1 MDFITPFKKH
11 LPKILIAAAAVTAIL
26 LSYLRVFELYEL
38 QTYDWRCK
46 LRGDRPVHQDIVFI
60 DIWDDTLKALGAWP
74 FSRTYH
80 ADLIRVLHEAGA
92 KAVGFDML
100 FVEGT
105 ADDADV
111 AQAAREAGN
120 TYFVYAFLSP
130 ERRGDHFASDMMLAP
145 LVPEFAAASKG
156 TGYVNAKADLD
167 GKRRRTFPTIHHE
180 GKEYY
185 QLSFRLALDL
195 LGVPEEQAKVRRG
208 VMDLGGKRRVPLD
221 DEGYFLVNYAG
232 KWEGKNF
239 KHYSYYDVLAAYLET
254 VSGQT
259 PRIDLKELRGKICFV
274 GLTALGS
281 HDTNPI
287 PIQSIYP
294 MVGLYANVLNNILLE
309 DYIRRADRLVNTLV
323 TMTIALG
330 TVLFSLRMRPVA
342 GLLTSLGAVTIYAL
356 VAVALFLWAGIWI
369 DLFYPVL
376 LVLLSYAVSTLGR
389 TMLEMRK
396 RELIEKELKI
406 ASQIQQSFLPQSVP
420 SVAGAEVAVF
430 FKPAKAVGGDL
441 YTFLTLADGKLG
453 VMVGDVSGKGT
464 PAALFMAK
472 AVSEFKFCARDRND
486 PAEVL
491 SALNDSISSESTGGL
506 FVTMSY
512 AIFDVASGTLSF
524 SNGGHLPV
532 VQVAADGTSQ
542 LLSAE
547 EGMPI
552 GVMPGMPFAAFSGR
566 MTAGDCYAFYS
577 DGVTEARN
585 RRKDEWGVETLQ
597 KIMSK
602 HHTEG
607 AGAILERSVEE
618 LKKFMGKAEQHDDIT
633 LIVVKVG
640 AA

>member
-11 LPKILIAAAAVTAIL
+11 LPKILIAAAATAAIL
-26 LSYLRVFELYEL
+26 FSYLRVFELYEL

-46 LRGDRPVHQDIVFI
+46 LRGDRPVSSDIVFI
-60 DIWDDTLKALGAWP
+60 DIWDDTLKELGAWP
-74 FSRTYH
+74 FSRSYH

-100 FVEGT
+100 FVEST
-105 ADDADV
+105 PEDEDV
-111 AQAAREAGN
+111 AQAAQEAGN

-130 ERRGDHFASDMMLAP
+130 ERKGAGFTSEMMLAP
-145 LVPEFAAASKG
+145 LVDRYAATAKG

-167 GKRRRTFPTIHHE
+167 GKRRRTFPTIVFE
-180 GKEYY
+180 GRTYY

-195 LGVPEEQAKVRRG
+195 LGVAEDQVRRSRHHIH
-208 VMDLGGKRRVPLD
+208 LGDKRKVPLD

-239 KHYSYYDVLAAYLET
+239 KHYSYYDILASYLES
-254 VSGQT
+254 VSGEK
-259 PRIDLKELRGKICFV
+259 PRIDLSELKGKICFV

-309 DYIRRADRLVNTLV
+309 DYIRRADRLVNTLITV
-323 TMTIALG
+323 AIALG
-330 TVLFSLRMRPVA
+330 AVLVSLRMRPVA
-342 GLLTSLGAVTIYAL
+342 GLLTSLAGVIVYAA
-356 VAVALFLWAGIWI
+356 VAVLLFLWAGVWI
-369 DLFYPVL
+369 DLFYPAL

-406 ASQIQQSFLPQSVP
+406 ASQIQQSFLPQTVP
-420 SVAGAEVAVF
+420 AVAGIEVAVF

-441 YTFLTLADGKLG
+441 YTFLTLAGGKLG

-486 PAEVL
+486 PSEVL
-491 SALNDSISSESTGGL
+491 AALNDSISSESTGGL
-506 FVTMSY
+506 FVTLVY
-512 AIFDVASGTLSF
+512 AIFDITGRSF
-524 SNGGHLPV
+524 SFSDGGHLPV
-532 VQVAADGTSQ
+532 VRVGADGGSQ
-542 LLSAE
+542 LLTAE
-547 EGMPI
+547 GGMPI
-552 GVMPGMPFAAFSGR
+552 GVMPGMAFAPFSAALS
-566 MTAGDCYAFYS
+566 AGDCYAFYS

-585 RRKDEWGVETLQ
+585 RKKDEWGVETLQ
-597 KIMSK
+597 RIMSK
-602 HHTEG
+602 HPKEPVNV
-607 AGAILERSVEE
+607 ILDKSVEE
-618 LKKFMGKAEQHDDIT
+618 LKRFMGKAEQHDDIT
-633 LIVVKVG
+633 LIIVKMEG
-640 AA
+640 